1 MKQPEG
7 YIERDKER
15 LVCKLKRS
23 IYGLKQSPRCWNS
36 MLNSHLKRMG
46 FVQSTGYP
54 CLYISTTGEPFIIA
68 AYVDD
73 ILLAG
78 KSAQRITEVRRDL
91 GSQFHVK
98 DMGAVDYF
106 LGVMVHRDLSRGVVW
121 MGQPS

>member
-23 IYGLKQSPRCWNS
+23 IYGLKQSPHCWNS
-36 MLNSHLKRMG
+36 TLNSHLKRMG
-46 FVQSTGYP
+46 FVQSTGDP

-68 AYVDD
+68 VYVDD

-78 KSAQRITEVRRDL
+78 KSAQRITNN
-91 GSQFHVK
+91 
-98 DMGAVDYF
+98 
-106 LGVMVHRDLSRGVVW
+106 
-121 MGQPS
+121 